1 MLYVCI
7 RRIDGKFGIM
17 DTDDGIVEY
26 KSPGEIAEIIKH
38 GVDIVGVDY
47 IDDMHMNVRIVN
59 PKNLEYFKGL
69 ESILIKLA
77 SLCNFKNKSVD
88 CSNFKCIFIRDYISH
103 MIFEYVEIVAYYNKF
118 LKVNFKVKN
127 QGIEL
132 ITITFDLP
140 KMVDDYRRYSI
151 EILHILKFAD
161 INDDRFK
168 VLMRKYK
175 NISYS

>member
-26 KSPGEIAEIIKH
+26 KTPGEIAEIIKH

-47 IDDMHMNVRIVN
+47 IDDMHMNIRIVN

-69 ESILIKLA
+69 EDILIKLA

-88 CSNFKCIFIRDYISH
+88 CSNFKCIFIRDYINH
-103 MIFEYVEIVAYYNKF
+103 IIFEYVEIVAYYSK
-118 LKVNFKVKN
+118 LLTVNFKVKN
-127 QGIEL
+127 QDIKL
-132 ITITFDLP
+132 ITVTFELP
-140 KMVDDYRRYSI
+140 KGVDDYKRYAV
-151 EILHILKFAD
+151 EILDILRFTD
-161 INDDRFK
+161 IDNDRFK
-168 VLMRKYK
+168 VLMRQYG